1 MYARRSVVPALY
13 TLLQWPVPS
22 APGGDG
28 GTAAG
33 VGCRTLSDE
42 KGAYVSVLGDSRT
55 FGWCVYFDLRTL
67 GLPFEGF
74 ESLVEVGEEGGR
86 SQVKV
91 TPLVGRPVPY
101 SNSNCID

>member
-13 TLLQWPVPS
+13 TLLQWPDPS
-22 APGGDG
+22 APGADR
-28 GTAAG
+28 GTAG

-42 KGAYVSVLGDSRT
+42 IGAYVSVLGDSRT
-55 FGWCVYFDLRTL
+55 FGWYVYFDLRTL
-67 GLPFEGF
+67 GLLFEGF
-74 ESLVEVGEEGGR
+74 EPLVEVGEAEGR

>member
-13 TLLQWPVPS
+13 TLLQWSDPS
-22 APGGDG
+22 APGGDSG
-28 GTAAG
+28 MAAG
-33 VGCRTLSDE
+33 VGCRTWSDE
-42 KGAYVSVLGDSRT
+42 KGAYVRALDSSRA
-55 FGWCVYFDLRTL
+55 FGWYVYFDLRTL
-67 GLPFEGF
+67 GLLFEGF

-91 TPLVGRPVPY
+91 IPLVGRPVPY

>member
-13 TLLQWPVPS
+13 TLLQWPDPS
-22 APGGDG
+22 APGADR
-28 GTAAG
+28 GTAG

-42 KGAYVSVLGDSRT
+42 KGAYVRALDSSRA
-55 FGWCVYFDLRTL
+55 FGWYVYFDLRTL
-67 GLPFEGF
+67 GLLFEGF
-74 ESLVEVGEEGGR
+74 EPLVEVGEAGGR

>member
-13 TLLQWPVPS
+13 TLLQWPDPS
-22 APGGDG
+22 APGADR
-28 GTAAG
+28 GTAG

-42 KGAYVSVLGDSRT
+42 IGAYVSVLGDSRT
-55 FGWCVYFDLRTL
+55 FGWYVYFDLRTL
-67 GLPFEGF
+67 GLLFEGF
-74 ESLVEVGEEGGR
+74 EPLEEVGEVGGR

-101 SNSNCID
+101 SNSVCID

>member
-1 MYARRSVVPALY
+1 MYARRSVDPALY
-13 TLLQWPVPS
+13 TLLQWPDPS
-22 APGGDG
+22 APGADR

-42 KGAYVSVLGDSRT
+42 KGAYVRALDSSRA
-55 FGWCVYFDLRTL
+55 FGWYVYFDLRTL
-67 GLPFEGF
+67 GLLFEGF
-74 ESLVEVGEEGGR
+74 EPLVEVGEEGGR